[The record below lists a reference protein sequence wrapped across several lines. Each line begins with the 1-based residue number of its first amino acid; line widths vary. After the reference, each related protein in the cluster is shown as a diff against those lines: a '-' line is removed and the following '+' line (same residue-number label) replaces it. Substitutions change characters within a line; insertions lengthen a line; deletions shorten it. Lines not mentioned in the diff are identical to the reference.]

1 MLCRIGGHSLRC
13 SARRSVATRG
23 KLAGRKFSVYTSSN
37 AAAPSTAS
45 PLGGLTVEL
54 DRIAPR
60 FEVSASQ
67 ITILDSP
74 SSFYQ
79 TLKVCR
85 EITMAMALDRTN
97 WSLLAIG

>member
-1 MLCRIGGHSLRC
+1 MFRRIGGHCFRC
-13 SARRSVATRG
+13 ATRRSVTARG
-23 KLAGRKFSVYTSSN
+23 KLTGRKFSAYTSSN

-45 PLGGLTVEL
+45 PLGGITVEL

-79 TLKVCR
+79 TLKVCPA
-85 EITMAMALDRTN
+85 IAIAI
-97 WSLLAIG
+97 LAGRD